1 MKHVYPRAI
10 ELVSRGLIDVGAL
23 ISHRF
28 RLEDSEKAFRIA
40 EARQGIK
47 VIITT

>member
-1 MKHVYPRAI
+1 
-10 ELVSRGLIDVGAL
+10 LVSRGLVDVGAL
-23 ISHRF
+23 ISHRI

-40 EARQGIK
+40 EAREGIK